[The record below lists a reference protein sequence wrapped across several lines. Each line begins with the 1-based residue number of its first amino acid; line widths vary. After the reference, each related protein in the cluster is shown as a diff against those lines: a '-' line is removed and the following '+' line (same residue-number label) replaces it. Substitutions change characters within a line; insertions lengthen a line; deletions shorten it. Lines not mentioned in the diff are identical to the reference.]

1 MKTGTKGA
9 RRRGNK
15 LHNNCNCYYCT
26 GTTKEELLKL
36 KYQSI
41 ENYVEESRAPMLLYD
56 PLKAIDIPT

>member
-15 LHNNCNCYYCT
+15 LHNNCNCHYCT

-36 KYQSI
+36 KHQSVEGQI
-41 ENYVEESRAPMLLYD
+41 KEGVQEHDSKYSFDNY
-56 PLKAIDIPT
+56 